1 MSIGQFKTVFG
12 QSQTVLHDRDTDRE
26 KEKDRDKVATVGE
39 AAARHGAEKRRRTGN
54 DRDSEDQ
61 AMRAAMTDQTT
72 EQNTTE
78 TLAKRER
85 VRQLLIR
92 PLESDGLVRDR
103 RTKASE
109 HAAFLDKLADR
120 LGYLTDQNLETL
132 RRYVRAQALGPA
144 HNVWPSWATILN
156 HAGDLQT
163 PPDPENPIMQ
173 SWLHSVQGE
182 ALMGRGEHVETYLF
196 LKGLVARGRSRP
208 PRDAEKRMIAELAR
222 ENRRKR
228 ELVSEAIAAGRHV
241 SEDDRKWLAW
251 YDEMTRTAEDI
262 VRAGIAHRRG
272 HGAAA

>member
-1 MSIGQFKTVFG
+1 M
-12 QSQTVLHDRDTDRE
+12 
-26 KEKDRDKVATVGE
+26 
-39 AAARHGAEKRRRTGN
+39 
-54 DRDSEDQ
+54 
-61 AMRAAMTDQTT
+61 TT
-72 EQNTTE
+72 EQTRTTTETE

-92 PLESDGLVRDR
+92 PLEADGLVRDK

-120 LGYLTDQNLETL
+120 LGYLSDRNLETL
-132 RRYVRAQALGPA
+132 RRYVRAQAMGAA
-144 HNVWPSWATILN
+144 HNIWPAWVTILN
-156 HAGDLQT
+156 HAQDLQT

-182 ALMGRGEHVETYLF
+182 ALMARGEHVETYLF
-196 LKGLVARGRSRP
+196 LKGLVTKGRPRP
-208 PRDAEKRMIAELAR
+208 PRDAEKRMIAENAR

-228 ELVSEAIAAGRHV
+228 ELITEAIEAGRHV
-241 SEDDRKWLAW
+241 LEDDRKWLTW

-272 HGAAA
+272 QGEAA